1 MLLVLLATSVLV
13 VAGAATYI
21 TYLTAFEEERLRLR
35 EIAQSQ
41 ARLLE
46 AVARF
51 DAVHSSD
58 FPGGSFEATLGQI
71 RQAHSDY
78 KGFGETGE
86 FTLAKR
92 EGDNIVFLLNHRHH
106 DLNNPKP
113 IPFDALE
120 AEPMRRA
127 LQGLSGTLVGHD
139 YRGKLV
145 LAAHEPV
152 DVLSLG
158 IVAKIDLDEVRA
170 PFLRAFGLAVVIG
183 GLVVAIGAWL
193 LLRITGPWVAA
204 IQTAETL
211 YRGTFNQAAVGIA
224 RVAPDGSWLE
234 VNQKL
239 CDIVGYSRAELLQC
253 TFQEITHPDD
263 LEADL
268 KLVAEMLNGQRD
280 FYTMEKRYFRKS
292 GEVIWINLTVSLVWA
307 PEGKLDFFISVVE
320 DITEKKRTD
329 ASLREALS
337 FRRSIF
343 DTLPDL
349 VWLKD
354 PDGIYMAC
362 NPVFERF
369 FGAREAEIIGKTD
382 YDFVDKSLADGFRAM
397 DLAAV
402 DAGGASSNEEWI
414 TFSDDGHR
422 ALLLTTK
429 TPMFDSENRLVGVL
443 GIGRD
448 ITERKRGEELSRLRQ
463 ELSDLV
469 YSSDMDSLMRKALD
483 LAEELTGS
491 QIGFFHFV
499 ENDQES
505 IGLQVWSTRTLRDM
519 CFAQGEGLHYPVSQ
533 AGVWTDCIH
542 QRRPVIHNDY
552 AGLAHRKGLPEGH
565 AEIIRELVVPVFRDG
580 RIVAVMGVGNKLENY
595 EHTDLVLLDQIAD
608 ITHDFVERKQA
619 ENKIEYM
626 AFNDVLTGLPN
637 RQLLADRLQLAVSQS
652 QRSGQLLAIC
662 YLDLNDFKPVN
673 DRYGHHVGDMLLVQL
688 GRRLQDGL
696 REGDTLARLGGD
708 EFVILLNNLNSI
720 FDGEEIIGRI
730 LEEINQPFDIEENR
744 IHISGCIGVTVFP
757 MDDSDADTLIR
768 HADQAMYK
776 AKSEGKAIY
785 TLYDPVQDQKLHAHR
800 KALQEFDAA
809 VGMGQLVLYYQPR
822 INLQTSAV
830 VGMEALVRWQHPEH
844 GLLPPGRFLKMIEGT
859 PQETLMGEWVLRSAL
874 DQHMAWRSQDVNLP
888 ISVNISPRQIQT
900 PGFSEFLSGI
910 LSEYPQDVANQL
922 ELEVLETSAF
932 GDTTHVSG
940 VMRDCDALG
949 VRFSLDDFGTGYSS
963 LTYFH
968 HLPFSVLKI
977 DQKFVRDMLDNPQDL
992 DIVEGVLRLATALQ
1006 RPVVAEGVESV
1017 ELGMMLLQLG
1027 CQYAQ
1032 GYGIARPMPAQRVFK
1047 WLNEW
1052 ENEKLWHALK
1062 EEIPE
1067 ATGLY
1072 DLDVSIFSHQ
1082 LWLERVVKV
1091 IESGEYVELPPMSD
1105 QHCQL
1110 GRWMKG
1116 VGRAR
1121 YGSHPGFAFVQPKHR
1136 QLHDLAAEL
1145 VALVDGMSRDQA
1157 LNRLHELSDLSVR
1170 LIASLKTLAGNEG

>member
-1 MLLVLLATSVLV
+1 MLLALLATSILV

-21 TYLTAFEEERLRLR
+21 TYLTAFEEESHRLR

-46 AVARF
+46 SVARF
-51 DAVHSSD
+51 DAEHSSD
-58 FPGGSFEATLGQI
+58 FPGGSYEATLGRI
-71 RQAHSDY
+71 REAHSNY

-86 FTLAKR
+86 FTLAKW
-92 EGDNIVFLLNHRHH
+92 EGDHIVFLLNHRHL
-106 DLNNPKP
+106 DLNNPQP
-113 IPFDALE
+113 IAFIAKE

-127 LQGLSGTLVGHD
+127 LQGLSGTLVGYD

-152 DVLSLG
+152 DVLGLG

-170 PFLRAFGLAVVIG
+170 PFLRAFGLAVLIG
-183 GLVVAIGAWL
+183 GIVVAIGAWL
-193 LLRITGPWVAA
+193 LMRITGPWVAA
-204 IQTAETL
+204 IQRAETL

-224 RVAPDGSWLE
+224 RVAPDGTWLE

-239 CDIVGYSRAELLQC
+239 CEIVGYSQGELLEG
-253 TFQEITHPDD
+253 TFHDITHPDD
-263 LEADL
+263 LEDDL
-268 KLVAEMLNGQRD
+268 KLADEVLSRQRD
-280 FYTMEKRYFRKS
+280 AYSMEKRYIRKS
-292 GEVIWINLTVSLVWA
+292 GDVIWINLTVSLVWE
-307 PEGKLDFFISVVE
+307 PDGKPDYFISVVE

-354 PDGIYMAC
+354 PDGVYMAC

-382 YDFVDKSLADGFRAM
+382 YDFVDKSLADLFRAM
-397 DLAAV
+397 DQAAV
-402 DAGGASSNEEWI
+402 EAGGASSNEEWI

-429 TPMFDSENRLVGVL
+429 TPMFDAEDRLVGVL

-469 YSSDMDSLMRKALD
+469 YSSDLDRLMRKAVD
-483 LAEELTGS
+483 MAEELTGS
-491 QIGFFHFV
+491 QVGFFHFV
-499 ENDQES
+499 EKDQEA
-505 IGLQVWSTRTLRDM
+505 IGLQVWSTRTMRDM

-542 QRRPVIHNDY
+542 QRRSVIHNDY
-552 AGLAHRKGLPEGH
+552 VGLAHKKGLPDGH
-565 AEIIRELVVPVFRDG
+565 AAIVRELVVPVFRDG
-580 RIVAVMGVGNKLENY
+580 RIVAVMGVGNKLEDY
-595 EHTDLVLLDQIAD
+595 ELTDQILLEQIAD
-608 ITHDFVERKQA
+608 ITQDFVERKQA

-637 RQLLADRLQLAVSQS
+637 RQLLADRLQQAVSLS

-688 GRRLQDGL
+688 GKRLQDGL

-708 EFVILLNNLNSI
+708 EFVILLNNLRSI
-720 FDGEEIIGRI
+720 FDGEDIIGRI
-730 LEEINQPFDIEENR
+730 LDEINQPFEIETQR

-776 AKSEGKAIY
+776 AKAEGKATY
-785 TLYDPVQDQKLHAHR
+785 MLYDPVQDQKLQAQR
-800 KALQEFDAA
+800 RALQEFESA
-809 VGMGQLVLYYQPR
+809 VGSGQLVLHYQPR
-822 INLQTSAV
+822 INLETTEVIS
-830 VGMEALVRWQHPEH
+830 MEALVRWQHPEQ

-874 DQHMAWRSQDVNLP
+874 DQHMVWRSQDVSLP
-888 ISVNISPRQIQT
+888 ISINISPRQIQT
-900 PGFSEFLSGI
+900 PGFAEFLSAI
-910 LSEYPQDVANQL
+910 LTEYPQDVADHL

-932 GDTTHVSG
+932 GDTSHVSG
-940 VMRDCDALG
+940 VMRDCTSLG
-949 VRFSLDDFGTGYSS
+949 VKFSLDDFGTGYSS

-977 DQKFVRDMLDNPQDL
+977 DQNFVRGMLDDSQDL
-992 DIVEGVLRLATALQ
+992 DIVEGVLRLAAALQ
-1006 RPVVAEGVESV
+1006 RPVVAEGVESI
-1017 ELGMMLLQLG
+1017 ELGMMLLRLG

-1032 GYGIARPMPAQRVFK
+1032 GYGIARPMPA
-1047 WLNEW
+1047 
-1052 ENEKLWHALK
+1052 
-1062 EEIPE
+1062 
-1067 ATGLY
+1067 
-1072 DLDVSIFSHQ
+1072 
-1082 LWLERVVKV
+1082 ERVT
-1091 IESGEYVELPPMSD
+1091 
-1105 QHCQL
+1105 
-1110 GRWMKG
+1110 RWLAEWKNCLLYTSPSP
-1116 VGRAR
+1116 RDR
-1121 YGSHPGFAFVQPKHR
+1121 YISRMPS
-1136 QLHDLAAEL
+1136 AA
-1145 VALVDGMSRDQA
+1145 
-1157 LNRLHELSDLSVR
+1157 
-1170 LIASLKTLAGNEG
+1170 